1 MVRIASIVEG
11 HGECEAVPI
20 LVRRIAQTLDPALA
34 PSVHPVLRVPAA
46 RLLKQGEIERA
57 VELAARK
64 NSGQGGILV
73 LLDCDDGC
81 PAQEAPELLKRAV
94 TARANLPVSV
104 VMAKREY
111 EAWFL
116 AAAESLRGQRGLP
129 ADLIAPERPEDIR
142 GAKEWLA
149 EQMPRG
155 QTYSESSDQPALTAV
170 FDMNAA
176 RRADSFDKCYRE
188 IVRLLNLLRDP
199 NPKGRTTTNSS
210 KARCPAETN
219 DPSG

>member
-20 LVRRIAQTLDPALA
+20 LVRRIAQELDPELA
-34 PSVHPVLRVPAA
+34 PEVHPVLRVPAS
-46 RLLKQGEIERA
+46 RLVKQGEIERA
-57 VELAARK
+57 IELAARK
-64 NSGQGGILV
+64 NSGQGAILI
-73 LLDCDDGC
+73 LLDSDDGC
-81 PAQEAPELLKRAV
+81 PAEEGPKLLLRA
-94 TARANLPVSV
+94 TNARSDLPISV

-129 ADLIAPERPEDIR
+129 ADLTVPQNPEGIR

-149 EQMPRG
+149 DRMPQG
-155 QTYSESSDQPALTAV
+155 QTYSESADQPAFTAL

-188 IVRLLNLLRDP
+188 VVRLLNLLRDP
-199 NPKGRTTTNSS
+199 T
-210 KARCPAETN
+210 AA
-219 DPSG
+219 

>member
-1 MVRIASIVEG
+1 MLHLASIVEG

-20 LVRRIAQTLDPALA
+20 LVRRIAQTLDVALA
-34 PSVHPVLRVPAA
+34 VSIHPVLRVPGS
-46 RLLKQGEIERA
+46 RLAKQGEIERT

-64 NSGQGGILV
+64 NAGQGAILV

-81 PAQEAPELLKRAV
+81 PAEDAPALLKRA
-94 TARANLPVSV
+94 TAARPDLPVSV
-104 VMAKREY
+104 VLAKREY

-129 ADLIAPERPEDIR
+129 PDLVGPQEPEAIR

-149 EQMPRG
+149 SRMPSG
-155 QTYSESSDQPALTAV
+155 QGYSESSDQPALTSL

-188 IVRLLNLLRDP
+188 IVRLLNLLREP
-199 NPKGRTTTNSS
+199 TPT
-210 KARCPAETN
+210 
-219 DPSG
+219 

>member
-1 MVRIASIVEG
+1 MLRIASIVEG

-20 LVRRIAQTLDPALA
+20 LVRRIAHALDPSLA
-34 PSVHPVLRVPAA
+34 PVVHPVIRVPAS
-46 RLLKQGEIERA
+46 RLVKHGEIERS

-64 NSGQGGILV
+64 NAGQGGILV

-81 PAQEAPELLKRAV
+81 PAEDGPALLQRAV
-94 TARANLPVSV
+94 KARSDLLVSV
-104 VMAKREY
+104 VFAKREF

-129 ADLIAPERPEDIR
+129 GDLTGPTDPETIR
-142 GAKEWLA
+142 GAKEWLEA
-149 EQMPRG
+149 RMPRG
-155 QTYSESSDQPALTAV
+155 QSYAEASDEPALTAI

-188 IVRLLNLLRDP
+188 IVRLLTFCGLP
-199 NPKGRTTTNSS
+199 NPGRAS
-210 KARCPAETN
+210 
-219 DPSG
+219 